1 MTNTALPFTVVDVGS
16 SDRTLREDARD
27 ALALA
32 VAVSVVAVS
41 FGALATA
48 AGLPLLI
55 TMAMSLLV
63 LAGGAQFLAVAIIA
77 AGGGPVAAVAVSVVA
92 VSFGALATAAG
103 LPLLITMAMSLLV
116 LAGGAQF
123 LAVAIIAAG
132 GGPVA
137 AVAGGLL
144 LNLRHLPYGLA
155 VADVVGDRWPAKV
168 FGAHLLI
175 DEVVAFSRARG
186 SGARARRAYWT
197 SGILLA
203 TFWNAGTLLGVVAG
217 SAIPDPSVFGVDA
230 AFPAALLAL
239 LLPALRQSDAR
250 RVGLASAVIAVAST
264 PFLAPGLPVLAGLLG
279 LGVAGRKASS

>member
-1 MTNTALPFTVVDVGS
+1 MDVRS
-16 SDRTLREDARD
+16 SDRTTMNDARD

-32 VAVSVVAVS
+32 VAVSVVGVS

-48 AGLPLLI
+48 AG
-55 TMAMSLLV
+55 V
-63 LAGGAQFLAVAIIA
+63 
-77 AGGGPVAAVAVSVVA
+77 
-92 VSFGALATAAG
+92 
-103 LPLLITMAMSLLV
+103 PLLITMAMSLLV

-239 LLPALRQSDAR
+239 LLPALRRSDAR

>member
-27 ALALA
+27 ALAL
-32 VAVSVVAVS
+32 
-41 FGALATA
+41 
-48 AGLPLLI
+48 
-55 TMAMSLLV
+55 
-63 LAGGAQFLAVAIIA
+63 
-77 AGGGPVAAVAVSVVA
+77 AVAVSVVA

-279 LGVAGRKASS
+279 LGAAGRK

>member
-1 MTNTALPFTVVDVGS
+1 MDVRS
-16 SDRTLREDARD
+16 SDRTTMNDARD

-32 VAVSVVAVS
+32 VAVSVVGVS

-48 AGLPLLI
+48 A
-55 TMAMSLLV
+55 
-63 LAGGAQFLAVAIIA
+63 AV
-77 AGGGPVAAVAVSVVA
+77 
-92 VSFGALATAAG
+92 
-103 LPLLITMAMSLLV
+103 PLLITMAMSLLV

>member
-1 MTNTALPFTVVDVGS
+1 
-16 SDRTLREDARD
+16 
-27 ALALA
+27 
-32 VAVSVVAVS
+32 
-41 FGALATA
+41 
-48 AGLPLLI
+48 
-55 TMAMSLLV
+55 MSLLV

-77 AGGGPVAAVAVSVVA
+77 AGGGA
-92 VSFGALATAAG
+92 
-103 LPLLITMAMSLLV
+103 
-116 LAGGAQF
+116 
-123 LAVAIIAAG
+123 
-132 GGPVA
+132 VA

-168 FGAHLLI
+168 LGAHLLI

-186 SGARARRAYWT
+186 SGDRARRAYWT

-250 RVGLASAVIAVAST
+250 RVGLASAVIAVATT

-279 LGVAGRKASS
+279 LAVAGRK

>member
-1 MTNTALPFTVVDVGS
+1 MN
-16 SDRTLREDARD
+16 DARD

-32 VAVSVVAVS
+32 VAVSVVGVS

-48 AGLPLLI
+48 AG
-55 TMAMSLLV
+55 V
-63 LAGGAQFLAVAIIA
+63 
-77 AGGGPVAAVAVSVVA
+77 
-92 VSFGALATAAG
+92 
-103 LPLLITMAMSLLV
+103 PLLITMAMSLLV

-239 LLPALRQSDAR
+239 LLPALRRSDAR
-250 RVGLASAVIAVAST
+250 RVGLASAVIAVAAT

-279 LGVAGRKASS
+279 LGVAGRK

>member
-1 MTNTALPFTVVDVGS
+1 VPFVPSVSSFALTNTALPFTVVDVGS

-77 AGGGPVAAVAVSVVA
+77 AGGGA
-92 VSFGALATAAG
+92 
-103 LPLLITMAMSLLV
+103 
-116 LAGGAQF
+116 
-123 LAVAIIAAG
+123 
-132 GGPVA
+132 VA

-250 RVGLASAVIAVAST
+250 RVGLASAVIAVAMT

-279 LGVAGRKASS
+279 LAVAGRK